1 MSEMENLLYIIRE
14 QNKLFERIA
23 KALERAFPPLII
35 TATDKSIEPTK
46 LKELIESTCSEEAIE
61 MGFRVY
67 DPVTRKWSTSG
78 E

>member
-1 MSEMENLLYIIRE
+1 MSEMDNLLYFIRE
-14 QNKLFERIA
+14 QNKILERIA

-35 TATDKSIEPTK
+35 TATNKTIEPTK
-46 LKELIESTCSEEAIE
+46 LKELIEPTSSEEAIE

-67 DPVTRKWSTSG
+67 NPVTMKWSD

>member
-1 MSEMENLLYIIRE
+1 MYEMENLVYIIRE
-14 QNKLFERIA
+14 QNKILERIA
-23 KALERAFPPLII
+23 KALDRAFPPLII
-35 TATDKSIEPTK
+35 TTDKTIEPTK

-67 DPVTRKWSTSG
+67 DPVTMKWSD

>member
-1 MSEMENLLYIIRE
+1 MSEMDNLMYIINE
-14 QNKLFERIA
+14 QNKILERIA

-35 TATDKSIEPTK
+35 TTDKTIEPTK
-46 LKELIESTCSEEAIE
+46 LKELIDATCSEEAIE

-67 DPVTRKWSTSG
+67 NPATMKRSD

>member
-1 MSEMENLLYIIRE
+1 MSEMDNLIYRINE
-14 QNKLFERIA
+14 QNKILERIA

-46 LKELIESTCSEEAIE
+46 LKELIESTRSKEAIE

-67 DPVTRKWSTSG
+67 NPATRKWSD